1 VASFLSEAERRLGVR
16 AGVRRIFKRG
26 QVKRYKRLLVTRIDR
41 LWRRLSG
48 KDDLLYFHVS
58 YRSRDAKREY
68 TEYGV
73 LSARTIREAARKA
86 ELARKVFEEPGCEEY
101 CDYKTM
107 IPISIRGYR
116 LMKNRLFDIDSFFD
130 KKGNLR
136 V

>member
-1 VASFLSEAERRLGVR
+1 VGVVR
-16 AGVRRIFKRG
+16 FGVLNRVKI
-26 QVKRYKRLLVTRIDR
+26 KRYKRLLLSRIDR
-41 LWRRLSG
+41 LWRRISG

-58 YRSRDAKREY
+58 YKSRDAKREY

-86 ELARKVFEEPGCEEY
+86 DLARKVFEEPGWEEY
-101 CDYKTM
+101 CDYKSI

-116 LMKNRLFDIDSFFD
+116 LLRRRLFDIDSFFD
-130 KKGNLR
+130 RKGNLK